1 MQKSNL
7 AKVLRESVIDPKKD
21 TAYKFVVELNS
32 QMYCITKARDI
43 LNTLDPCKKIS
54 TESIKQSIT
63 LLAMALCMLEEA
75 PKNVRSNTRKTRI
88 PVQSPDGKYVGE

>member
-1 MQKSNL
+1 MLKTQI
-7 AKVLRESVIDPKKD
+7 AKALRESIIDPKKD
-21 TAYKFVVELNS
+21 TAYKFVIELNS

-54 TESIKQSIT
+54 VEAIKQAVT
-63 LLAMALCMLEEA
+63 LLAMAQCMMEV
-75 PKNVRSNTRKTRI
+75 PKSVSSNKRKTRI